1 MTYVESELIDLDK
14 IVRLAQRARSTGDGD
29 SKRRLHKLLQ
39 GLPRGRARVRDRHIR
54 ARPHELRLIT

>member
-1 MTYVESELIDLDK
+1 LTYVESELIDLDK

-39 GLPRGRARVRDRHIR
+39 GCREAGLVCEIVIS
-54 ARPHELRLIT
+54 ELAPTSCD